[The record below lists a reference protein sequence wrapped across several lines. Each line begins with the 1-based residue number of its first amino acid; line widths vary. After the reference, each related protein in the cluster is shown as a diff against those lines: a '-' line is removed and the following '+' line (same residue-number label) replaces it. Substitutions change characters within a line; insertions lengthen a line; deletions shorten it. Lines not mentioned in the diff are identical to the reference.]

1 MEIRRI
7 PFWGSIILSAFV
19 LVLSSA
25 TLLARIP
32 NEHCHCHDKKK
43 TSQTAPCPFAELR
56 TLGSLLSFEPV
67 LSIENPALQKA
78 EPVSF
83 VLIQQ
88 TKKKA
93 ALYRQNARDPPYH
106 SVPRI

>member
-1 MEIRRI
+1 MEIRRA
-7 PFWGSIILSAFV
+7 PLWGSIILSVFV

-25 TLLARIP
+25 TPLARIP

-43 TSQTAPCPFAELR
+43 TSQSAPCPFAELR

-67 LSIENPALQKA
+67 LSIENPALHKT
-78 EPVSF
+78 EPASF

-88 TKKKA
+88 AKKKA
-93 ALYRQNARDPPYH
+93 SLFRQNARDPPVH
-106 SVPRI
+106 TVPTI